1 MGLAAF
7 LPAVDNHFVGYDDP
21 LYVTANAAV
30 QRGITWEGTLWAFS
44 STEAANWHPLTWLS
58 HMLDCQLYGLNPA
71 GHHLTNLLLHAL
83 NTVLAFVVLHRMTG
97 ATWRSFFVA
106 ALFGLHP
113 LRVESVAWVAERKD
127 VLSTTFWLLTL
138 WAYARYV
145 GVRDPQPARRGAFF
159 LLALLTF
166 AGGLM
171 SKPMLVTLPF
181 TLLLLDYW
189 PLQRLKNTSL
199 VTVILEKL
207 PFLLLATA
215 TSVVTFMVQRQAG
228 AMDATIPFNHRLSN
242 AIISVLRYLGKVFWP
257 VDLAFFYPFPQS
269 WPPGAVALAAV
280 TLVGVSLLAVTL
292 HRRAPFLATG
302 WFWFVGTLVPV
313 LGLVQVGQ
321 QSMADRYTY
330 VPTLGIFLALVWGLH
345 QCVSRHNLLARSTS
359 FAAVIAVLLCGALT
373 RQQTRHWQDAE
384 HLARHA
390 LAVTRD
396 NYVAHDLLGDAL
408 AKQDHIAEALREHRE
423 ALRIQPDNADVHDNL
438 GVALQKQGQRAEALV
453 HYQLALKLRPR
464 FPEAHYNLGTALEQ
478 AGSLPEAID
487 SYSRTLA
494 QRPNHV
500 DARFNLATVLLRL
513 ERFDEAIVQFQ
524 QVLKLDPNS
533 PDTFTNLGV
542 AYDRQGKLDEALR
555 CYQRVVELKP
565 DDAKAFFN
573 LGVALQRKGMIG
585 NAMRCF
591 EEAIRLKPDYA
602 DAHTNLDT
610 LVSLKR
616 KMPSNEAPAKN
627 R

>member
-21 LYVTANAAV
+21 LYVTANAVV
-30 QRGITWEGTLWAFS
+30 QRGFTWDGTVWAFS
-44 STEAANWHPLTWLS
+44 NTEAANWHPLTWLS
-58 HMLDCQLYGLNPA
+58 HLLDCQLYGLNPA
-71 GHHLTNLLLHAL
+71 GHHLTSLLLHAL
-83 NTVLAFVVLHRMTG
+83 NILLAFVVLRRMTG

-113 LRVESVAWVAERKD
+113 LRVESVTWVAERKD

-138 WAYARYV
+138 WAYAAYV
-145 GVRDPQPARRGAFF
+145 GARDMRPARRGVFF
-159 LLALLTF
+159 LLALLAF

-189 PLQRLKNTSL
+189 PLQRLKNTGL
-199 VTVILEKL
+199 VTLIFEKL

-215 TSVVTFMVQRQAG
+215 ASVVTFLVQRQAG
-228 AMDATIPFNHRLSN
+228 AMDAMIPFNHRLSN
-242 AIISVLRYLGKVFWP
+242 AFISVLRYVGKVFWP
-257 VDLAFFYPFPQS
+257 VDLAFFYPLPQS
-269 WPPGAVALAAV
+269 WPPGAVALAVV
-280 TLVGVSLLAVTL
+280 TLVGVSLLVVTL

-330 VPTLGIFLALVWGLH
+330 IPTLGIFVALVWGLH
-345 QCVSRHNLLARSTS
+345 QCVAGRNLPARSAS
-359 FAAVIAVLLCGALT
+359 FTAVVAVLLCGALT
-373 RQQTRHWQDAE
+373 RQQTRHWQDTE

-396 NYVAHDLLGDAL
+396 NYVAHDMLGDAL
-408 AKQDHIAEALREHRE
+408 AKQGHFAEALREHRE
-423 ALRIQPDNADVHDNL
+423 ALRIQPNNADVHNNL
-438 GVALQKQGQRAEALV
+438 AVALQKTGQRDEALE

-478 AGSLPEAID
+478 AGRLPEAID
-487 SYSRTLA
+487 SYSRALA
-494 QRPNHV
+494 QRPNHI
-500 DARFNLATVLLRL
+500 DARFNLATVLLHL

-524 QVLKLDPNS
+524 LVLKLDPNS

-542 AYDRQGKLDEALR
+542 TYDRQGKLDEAVR
-555 CYQRVVELKP
+555 CYQRVIELKP
-565 DDAKAFFN
+565 DDAKTYFN

-585 NAMRCF
+585 NATRCF

-602 DAHTNLDT
+602 DAHTNLDALLGLQSRLNT
-610 LVSLKR
+610 T
-616 KMPSNEAPAKN
+616 NAPTGN